1 VRRRTA
7 LHLRSSQTPAIVTQ
21 RDWCSRARPPCRF
34 FTHGIIC
41 ALNPD
46 GAQIGHFGVTDR
58 VHRSAWAAGC
68 GVLHEEGD
76 LDAVGDIE
84 LD

>member
-1 VRRRTA
+1 M
-7 LHLRSSQTPAIVTQ
+7 SITQ
-21 RDWCSRARPPCRF
+21 RDPRREPGAIDRRF
-34 FTHGIIC
+34 FTHGSIC

-58 VHRSAWAAGC
+58 VHRSAWTAGC